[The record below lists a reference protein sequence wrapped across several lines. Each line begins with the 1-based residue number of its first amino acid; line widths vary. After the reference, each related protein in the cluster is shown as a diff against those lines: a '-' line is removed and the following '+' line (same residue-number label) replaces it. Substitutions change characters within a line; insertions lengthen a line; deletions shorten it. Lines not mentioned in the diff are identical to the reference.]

1 MPGRDVANLPRNFP
15 DALAVVLAKL
25 GIPTAAIERE
35 GAASRDVVLA
45 ATDSRFLRGTLNDGA
60 SWLKFPATRSRGG
73 GRRRHVHVA
82 VRFTE
87 QRARLQVPGGSRPG
101 AVRVSRPV

>member
-25 GIPTAAIERE
+25 GIPTEAIERE
-35 GAASRDVVLA
+35 VAASRDVVLA

-60 SWLKFPATRSRGG
+60 SWLKFRLRDHAEADVVAMSMWLCDSPSSALGFRFPADLARGLFG
-73 GRRRHVHVA
+73 
-82 VRFTE
+82 
-87 QRARLQVPGGSRPG
+87 
-101 AVRVSRPV
+101 